1 VVPAGKRRFL
11 GLGRGYLIYGPEEL
25 FTLPGRN
32 RAVDLTTG
40 LWGIFMPGLMQLIT
54 GTYLFVGLTW
64 FDSFREKPLYMA
76 ARAFGGDPR
85 PNGFMSVAFALVSVL
100 GVIVFFKTSDA
111 PVGGP
116 FIGLTCINV
125 SDFFAS
131 LFRHAPRDRPGH
143 RCTRLAEPT
152 ALGELGERPPPILSQ
167 APARRR
173 LHRAGGEAE
182 ATRHE
187 LRLRIV
193 APLDPE
199 LAVFGRAAVIAAERG
214 LAARIHSS

>member
-11 GLGRGYLIYGPEEL
+11 GLGTGYLIYGPEEL

-32 RAVDLTTG
+32 RAVALTTG

-76 ARAFGGDPR
+76 ALACTAYGVHWFAIGLARAFGGDPR
-85 PNGFMSVAFALVSVL
+85 PNGFMSVAFALISVL
-100 GVIVFFKTSDA
+100 GVIVFVKTSDA
-111 PVGGP
+111 PAGGL

-131 LFRHAPRDRPGH
+131 LFRHAPRGRPGH
-143 RCTRLAEPT
+143 GCTRQARS
-152 ALGELGERPPPILSQ
+152 RPRS
-167 APARRR
+167 ASWASARRR
-173 LHRAGGEAE
+173 SSPRHRQGVACTVP
-182 ATRHE
+182 ATRP
-187 LRLRIV
+187 R
-193 APLDPE
+193 P
-199 LAVFGRAAVIAAERG
+199 RG
-214 LAARIHSS
+214 TS

>member
-64 FDSFREKPLYMA
+64 FDTFREKPLYMA
-76 ARAFGGDPR
+76 ALAFGGDPR
-85 PNGFMSVAFALVSVL
+85 PNGFMSVAFALISVL

-111 PVGGP
+111 PVGGL

-131 LFRHAPRDRPGH
+131 LFRHAPRGRPGH
-143 RCTRLAEPT
+143 GCTRRARS
-152 ALGELGERPPPILSQ
+152 RPRS
-167 APARRR
+167 ASWASARRR
-173 LHRAGGEAE
+173 SSPRHRQGVACTVA
-182 ATRHE
+182 ATRP
-187 LRLRIV
+187 R
-193 APLDPE
+193 P
-199 LAVFGRAAVIAAERG
+199 RG
-214 LAARIHSS
+214 TS

>member
-125 SDFFAS
+125 NDFFAS
-131 LFRHAPRDRPGH
+131 LFRHAPGSTQSRVHPASRSRP
-143 RCTRLAEPT
+143 RSASW
-152 ALGELGERPPPILSQ
+152 AS
-167 APARRR
+167 ARRR
-173 LHRAGGEAE
+173 SSPRHRQGVACTVP
-182 ATRHE
+182 ATRP
-187 LRLRIV
+187 R
-193 APLDPE
+193 P
-199 LAVFGRAAVIAAERG
+199 RG
-214 LAARIHSS
+214 TS